1 MIQTG
6 QFQRGM
12 VMDIESPEAAEVLVR
27 GIDSN
32 ARALKDFIRI
42 VKKMRSDINE
52 LKWKVDALQKRVEH
66 LQE

>member
-1 MIQTG
+1 
-6 QFQRGM
+6 
-12 VMDIESPEAAEVLVR
+12 MDIESPEAAEVLVR

-42 VKKMRSDINE
+42 VKKMRNDINE
-52 LKWKVDALQKRVEH
+52 LKWKVDALQKKVEH